1 MLKIALIG
9 AGAVGGYFI
18 WGFHEN
24 PNIELTV
31 IAENERKQKLI
42 SNGIKINNEN
52 YYPNILTSQEAG
64 VQDVVLIATKYSG
77 LENVIEIIPSLI
89 GKNTIVMSLLNGVDS
104 EEKIANAIGWNHVEY
119 SFMKIA
125 SKRDENGIVFRPE
138 ITSGLFAGIEKL
150 SDEVKQIFQS
160 SKIRCTFEEN
170 IIQDMWIKYASNIAN
185 NLPQAV
191 LGINAALF
199 TDSEHGRFL
208 AEKLWAEVY
217 EVAMKKG
224 IDVGEKAVIF
234 TEVPK
239 SSKYSTLQDI
249 EAGRHTEVDMFA
261 GHLIEMARELQI
273 DVPYTEYT
281 YHAIKA
287 LEEKNDGKFDC

>member
-18 WGFHEN
+18 WGFDN
-24 PNIELTV
+24 NQNIKLSV
-31 IAENERKQKLI
+31 IADGERKINLI
-42 SNGIKINNEN
+42 KNGIKIND
-52 YYPNILTSQEAG
+52 YIYRPNILTSNEAG
-64 VQDVVLIATKYSG
+64 VQDIVLIATKYSG
-77 LENVIEIIPSLI
+77 LNDAIKILPELI
-89 GKNTIVMSLLNGVDS
+89 GENTIVLSLLNGVDS
-104 EEKIANAIGWNHVEY
+104 EEKIASIIGWNHVEY

-125 SKRDENGIVFRPE
+125 SKRDEYGISFQPE
-138 ITSGLFAGIEKL
+138 ITSGLFAGVGKL
-150 SDEVKQIFQS
+150 SDEVKKVFYNS
-160 SKIRCTFEEN
+160 RIRCTFEEA

-191 LGINAALF
+191 LGINAALY

-217 EVAMKKG
+217 KVAKGKG

-239 SSKYSTLQDI
+239 SSKYSTLQDL

-261 GHLIEMARELQI
+261 GHLIEMARELEI

-287 LEEKNDGKFDC
+287 LEEKNDGKFEI